1 MLIKLLNHSHS
12 AYKNELYG
20 YEFTYIQNQEDFT
33 ISYYKEIPP
42 IGIGTTTINV
52 DTESGVTT
60 ITNPIYTL
68 DTNVSVGVGQTTNYN
83 IKFSDIKNLSEDFGI
98 ISFAIDYDTKICS
111 LFSLSEKTY
120 ISKQN
125 FSDYHNEKKL
135 ISLITFFTPYKG
147 CEFSDCNIIIRS
159 SDEPNLTNSFDT
171 SSITF
176 DETIT
181 SMRTYIQS
189 DNCWGNANN
198 YPSVTGPTASKVGI
212 QTSFFVN
219 VPNNIKLYLETNVG
233 SLNKTKIT
241 KSTDVVLDLSS
252 VQNFEED
259 AKIKISSKYWTGIYT
274 HTIKLI

>member
-1 MLIKLLNHSHS
+1 MLIKLLSQKQNSNNGNIGK
-12 AYKNELYG
+12 YK
-20 YEFTYIQNQEDFT
+20 FTYTQNQENF
-33 ISYYKEIPP
+33 IVSYYEETPP
-42 IGIGTTTINV
+42 ISIGTTII
-52 DTESGVTT
+52 DTVSGISS
-60 ITNPIYTL
+60 ITYPIYIPGTDDL
-68 DTNVSVGVGQTTNYN
+68 NIGMGKTVSYNVNFFDV
-83 IKFSDIKNLSEDFGI
+83 KNLSEDFGI

-111 LFSLSEKTY
+111 LFSLTEKTY
-120 ISKQN
+120 IEKQN

-159 SDEPNLTNSFDT
+159 SDEPNLTNGFDT

-198 YPSVTGPTASKVGI
+198 YPSIIGPNASKVGI